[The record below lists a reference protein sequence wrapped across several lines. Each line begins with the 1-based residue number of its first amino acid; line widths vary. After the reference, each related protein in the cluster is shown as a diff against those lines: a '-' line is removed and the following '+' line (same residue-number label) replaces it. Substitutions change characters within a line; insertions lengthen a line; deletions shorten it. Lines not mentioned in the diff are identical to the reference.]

1 MRDLER
7 KIEKLEQQKNP
18 DSSLRDELDKYFE
31 EENVHFVARLGI
43 LANLG
48 FIDGEQIAKLIRDG
62 AKKSNKEVLNDV
74 HKN

>member
-7 KIEKLEQQKNP
+7 KIEKLEQQKYP
-18 DSSLRDELDKYFE
+18 DSSLRDELDRYFE
-31 EENVHFVARLGI
+31 EENIHFIDRLGI

-48 FIDGEQIAKLIRDG
+48 FIEGEQIAKLIRDG
-62 AKKSNKEVLNDV
+62 AKKSNKEVMNNV